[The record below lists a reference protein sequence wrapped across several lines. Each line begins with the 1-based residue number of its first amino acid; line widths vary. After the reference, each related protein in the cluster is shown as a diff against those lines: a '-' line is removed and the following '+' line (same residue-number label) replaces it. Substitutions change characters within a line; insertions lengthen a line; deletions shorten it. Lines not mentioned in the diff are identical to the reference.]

1 MPRIPL
7 FDPEHCSPQQR
18 QVYEAIVSGPRG
30 RLVGP
35 LRAVLLIPELADR
48 WQKLGEQLRYH
59 TALPKRC
66 TELAIVTVARRWNSQ
81 VEWLIH
87 AQAAKTAGVP
97 DAVMSALQVGAAP
110 ELDDEI
116 DAEVYEF
123 TRQLLMD
130 GNVEDA
136 LHARLVARFGATGVV
151 ELTAVI
157 GYYTLVSMMLNAQ
170 DIPTPNGEP
179 PPLQPVSVSK
189 REGLLTPLPP
199 AKKKN

>member
-18 QVYEAIVSGPRG
+18 QVHDAIVSGPRG

-48 WQKLGEQLRYH
+48 WQKFGEQLRYN

-66 TELAIVTVARRWNSQ
+66 TELAIITVARRWNSQ

-87 AQAAKTAGVP
+87 AQAAKVAGVP
-97 DAVMSALQVGAAP
+97 DAVMAAVQVGDAP
-110 ELDDEI
+110 EFDDEV
-116 DAEVYEF
+116 DADVYEF

-130 GNVEDA
+130 GDTNDS
-136 LHARLVARFGATGVV
+136 LHARLVECFGADGVV

-157 GYYTLVSMMLNAQ
+157 GYYTMVSMMLNAQ
-170 DIPTPNGEP
+170 AVPTPNGES
-179 PPLQPVSVSK
+179 PPLHPVTIAK
-189 REGLLTPLPP
+189 TDGLLTPLP
-199 AKKKN
+199 ARKKA